1 VIGMGA
7 RARLTAPAWI
17 GLALIVVGFLVF
29 VGAYFLLPL
38 YVTTWLNCFD
48 SCHPPMSATTW
59 EFLLRLL
66 SDFGFAPIGNALVL
80 ALLSLPL
87 LGAVVG
93 VGGSIAY
100 RVRARRAFA
109 VWSNRAW
116 VAGTAA
122 LFLMLPLLLLAS
134 LPEVGYLGMLLGYG
148 LFWAGSR
155 LLHTAPPQWQVAS

>member
-1 VIGMGA
+1 MGA
-7 RARLTAPAWI
+7 RARLTAPAWT
-17 GLALIVVGFLVF
+17 GLALMVVGLVVF

-48 SCHPPMSATTW
+48 SCGPPVSRTTW
-59 EFLLRLL
+59 ELSLRAL
-66 SDFGFAPIGNALVL
+66 SNFVFVPIANGLVL

-93 VGGSIAY
+93 VGCSIAY
-100 RVRARRAFA
+100 RVRARLAFA
-109 VWSNRAW
+109 VWSTRAW
-116 VAGTAA
+116 VAGAAA

-148 LFWAGSR
+148 LFWAGSH